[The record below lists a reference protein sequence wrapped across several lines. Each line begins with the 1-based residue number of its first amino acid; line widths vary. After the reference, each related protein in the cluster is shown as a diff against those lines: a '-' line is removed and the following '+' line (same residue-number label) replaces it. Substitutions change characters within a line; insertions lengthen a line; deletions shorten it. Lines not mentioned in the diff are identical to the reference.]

1 MNLGIFV
8 LTLVAL
14 LTIIGMTSIT
24 LSFVFE
30 TERARYIPTQPT
42 QRAKDSE
49 TNKELDNDIETIF
62 STDDEEEDLIIND

>member
-8 LTLVAL
+8 LPLVAL

-42 QRAKDSE
+42 QRVKDPE

-62 STDDEEEDLIIND
+62 STDEEEDLIIND

>member
-1 MNLGIFV
+1 MNFGIFV

-42 QRAKDSE
+42 QRVKDSE

-62 STDDEEEDLIIND
+62 STDEEEDLIIND

>member
-42 QRAKDSE
+42 QRVKDPKI
-49 TNKELDNDIETIF
+49 NKELDNDIETIF
-62 STDDEEEDLIIND
+62 STDEEDDLIIND

>member
-30 TERARYIPTQPT
+30 TERTRYIPTQPT
-42 QRAKDSE
+42 QRVKDSE

-62 STDDEEEDLIIND
+62 STDEEEDLIIND

>member
-62 STDDEEEDLIIND
+62 STDEEEDLIIND

>member
-30 TERARYIPTQPT
+30 TERARYIPTKPT
-42 QRAKDSE
+42 QRVKDPE

-62 STDDEEEDLIIND
+62 STDEEEDLIIND